1 MRMGYVRKVC
11 VLLST
16 DTGKIIL
23 LVFGVRTE
31 FVSGNET
38 VGERTVGEISGLL

>member
-1 MRMGYVRKVC
+1 MRMVYVRKGC

-16 DTGKIIL
+16 DTGEIIL
-23 LVFGVRTE
+23 LGSGVRTE

-38 VGERTVGEISGLL
+38 VGGRTVVKISGSL

>member
-1 MRMGYVRKVC
+1 MRMVYVRKVC

-23 LVFGVRTE
+23 LVSGVRTE

-38 VGERTVGEISGLL
+38 VGERTVGEISGSL